1 MICGF
6 IRSVRGADGLSIIL
20 HHMAEDEHKRSSSRG
35 ISDRKVD
42 EPRVASRRIESA
54 LLALGIITVVGVFG
68 YMVFEGWSFAD
79 ALYMTVIT
87 LTTVGYREVQP
98 LDTTGQ
104 LWTMALLI
112 TGVGTLFYAAVSS
125 VELVVEGTIRGYF
138 GRRRM
143 ERSINRLS
151 GHYILCG
158 YGRVGRQVAAEF
170 ALDGV
175 SFVVL
180 EQDRET
186 VEECVEK
193 GYLVLFGE
201 ASDDDVLEEA
211 GVRRARGLVAAVDS
225 DADNVFVV
233 LSARKLNPELHIVAR
248 ASSEESAAKLEIA
261 GADRTLSPYAV
272 GGRRLASLATQ
283 PLVVDFLD
291 IVTRGEE
298 GMEFRL
304 EEFSVPEDSFIADH
318 TIGELRIGER
328 TGAKILATRHREG
341 NFDTTPSASD
351 RISGGDTLIVLG
363 TREQVARLE
372 RLIRGEEIK
381 GE

>member
-1 MICGF
+1 
-6 IRSVRGADGLSIIL
+6 
-20 HHMAEDEHKRSSSRG
+20 MAKDERKRSSSRG

-42 EPRVASRRIESA
+42 EPRAATRRIESA
-54 LLALGIITVVGVFG
+54 FLALGIITVLGVFG

-79 ALYMTVIT
+79 AVYMTVIT
-87 LTTVGYREVQP
+87 VTTVGYREVRP

-143 ERSINRLS
+143 ERAINRLS

-175 SFVVL
+175 SFVVV

-186 VEECVEK
+186 VEECAEK
-193 GYLVLFGE
+193 GHLVLLGE

-211 GVRRARGLVAAVDS
+211 GLRRARGLVAAVDS

-233 LSARKLNPELHIVAR
+233 LSARKLNPKLHIVAR
-248 ASSEESAAKLEIA
+248 ASSDESAAKLEIA

-272 GGRRLASLATQ
+272 GGRRLASLVTQ

-328 TGAKILATRHREG
+328 TGAMILATHHREG
-341 NFDTTPSASD
+341 SFDTTPSASD

-363 TREQVARLE
+363 TREQIARLE